1 MPEIEIDG
9 QKITVPEATS
19 VLEAAYV
26 LGKYIPHFCYHKKLS
41 IAANCRMCL
50 VDVDKAPKP
59 LPACATPVV
68 DGMKVQT
75 HSAKAIEAQN
85 GVMEFLLINHPLD
98 CPICDQ
104 GGECQLQDL
113 AVGYGKS
120 TSRYIE
126 KKRVVDPKRLGSL
139 ISAEEMSRCIHC
151 SRCVRFL
158 DEIAGFQEIGIIYRS
173 EFAEVA
179 SFFDCAIESE
189 ISGNIIDLCPVGALT
204 AKPFR
209 YSARTWELSRRKS
222 IAPHDGLGS
231 NLIVQVSQNQV
242 KRVLPFENEAINECW
257 LSDRDRFSY
266 QALNSGERLQ
276 KPMIKQ
282 DNQWHETDWS
292 TALSY
297 VIKSFTQVAA
307 DHGKETI
314 GVLAHQMSTCEELY
328 LLQKLFR
335 GLGIY
340 NIDSRLRR
348 SDFRSDLFQQ
358 GAFWL
363 GANLDDLY
371 KAKAILAIGT
381 TLRIE
386 QPLLA
391 SRLRQLVKKGCSI
404 SVIHAV
410 QENWLC
416 ELFEQIIVAPTKL
429 SNQLAEILKALV
441 DITGKKTPWD
451 LAAILPSQQAKNIAQ
466 NLYKNQHTYLLLG
479 QTAQHHPDFSHLLSL
494 TQEIARVGDF
504 SYGLI
509 SEAGNSVGAELVGA
523 LPTYGPFFNP
533 TSPGL
538 NVAQMFAVPQKA
550 YFLFNGEPEA
560 DCYNGSAAF
569 DALKEAKTVAACTVF
584 KGDFLLDYAD
594 VLLPITPFTETA
606 GCFVNMEGRLQSFNG
621 VVRPLGEA
629 RPGWKVLRTLGSLWS
644 LVDFNDQSI
653 EDVRN
658 EWLSQGQIDS
668 KTLNNAL
675 KKPIIEQVS
684 AQSPDELE
692 RIGEIPIYH
701 GDAITRRAA
710 ALQKTSHAASP
721 IATIHPLTAK
731 ALGVEKQFTIVV
743 SQCGE
748 KIPIALKIDQTVP
761 LQSIRLFGAHPLTC
775 RLGGLFDTI
784 KIEVN

>member
-9 QKITVPEATS
+9 QKITVPETKS
-19 VLEAAYV
+19 ILEAAHA

-50 VDVDKAPKP
+50 VDIDKAPKP

-68 DGMKVQT
+68 EGMKVQT

-120 TSRYIE
+120 ASRYIE
-126 KKRVVDPKRLGSL
+126 KKRVVSAKQLGPL

-158 DEIAGFQEIGIIYRS
+158 DEIAGFQEIGMIYRS
-173 EFAEVA
+173 EFAEIT
-179 SFFDCAIESE
+179 SFFDRMIESE

-231 NLIVQVSQNQV
+231 NLIVQVYQNKI

-266 QALNSGERLQ
+266 EALNGKDRLQ

-282 DNQWHETDWS
+282 NNQWHETDWL

-307 DHGKETI
+307 MYGKETI
-314 GVLAHQMSTCEELY
+314 GVLAHPMSTCEELY

-335 GLGIY
+335 SLGIY

-348 SDFRSDLFQQ
+348 SDFRSDIFQQ

-363 GANLDDLY
+363 GANLNDLCQ
-371 KAKAILAIGT
+371 AKAILAIGT
-381 TLRIE
+381 TLRVE

-391 SRLRQLVKKGCSI
+391 SRLRQLTKKGCSL
-404 SVIHAV
+404 SVIHAIK
-410 QENWLC
+410 ENWLC
-416 ELFEQIIVAPTKL
+416 ELFEQIVVAPTKL
-429 SNQLAEILKALV
+429 SNQLVEVLKALV
-441 DITGKKTPWD
+441 DITGKKTQWD
-451 LAAILPSQQAKNIAQ
+451 LATILPSKQAKNIAQ
-466 NLYKNQHTYLLLG
+466 NLHESQHAYLLLG
-479 QTAQHHPDFSHLLSL
+479 QTAQHHPNFSHLLSL

-504 SYGLI
+504 AYGLI

-523 LPTYGPFFNP
+523 LPTYGPFFNS
-533 TSPGL
+533 TLPGL

-550 YFLFNGEPEA
+550 YFLFNSEPEV
-560 DCYNGSAAF
+560 DCYNSSVAF
-569 DALKEAKTVAACTVF
+569 AALKEAKTVVACTVF
-584 KGDFLLDYAD
+584 KGDILLDYAD

-629 RPGWKVLRTLGSLWS
+629 RPGWKVLRTLGNLWS
-644 LVDFNDQSI
+644 LMDFNDQSI

-675 KKPIIEQVS
+675 TKLIVEQAVT
-684 AQSPDELE
+684 QSPSELE

-701 GDAITRRAA
+701 GDAIIRRAV
-710 ALQKTSHAASP
+710 ALQQTSHAALPFAS
-721 IATIHPLTAK
+721 IHPFTAK
-731 ALGVEKQFTIVV
+731 ELGVEKQSTILV
-743 SQCGE
+743 SQCDK

-761 LQSIRLFGAHPLTC
+761 LQSIRLPGAHPLTC
-775 RLGGLFDTI
+775 RLGGLFDPI